1 MTKIETINGEKVNL
15 EELKNYS
22 NWRWRSSRGEM
33 VTLLSKDNKEIVTIG
48 ITRLIAAWIREEEQ
62 TYIEATKD

>member
-15 EELKNYS
+15 EELKKYS
-22 NWRWRSSRGEM
+22 NWRWRSNKGETI
-33 VTLLSKDNKEIVTIG
+33 TLLSKDNEEIATIG
-48 ITRLIAAWIREEEQ
+48 ITQLIAAWIREEEQ